1 VVASCPKLAPIIDP
15 SFGATTIALIETSI
29 QYRKCACAAGISE
42 MCAPR

>member
-1 VVASCPKLAPIIDP
+1 MVASCPNLAQITDA

-42 MCAPR
+42 MCAK